1 MGNVHP
7 GAPLWLLDA
16 LKKTG
21 RYRIFVETGTA
32 RGDTALAAGDR
43 FDTVITLEAAPQ
55 AAADAHERLS
65 GRKGILPLTGDA
77 ADMMP
82 NLLPRLAK
90 PGVFWLNAPPRPGEA
105 LPRGLAAVLADLRG
119 HAVCLPHLAAADP
132 DLAAAL
138 ATGAAHDAVTFDGV
152 CVLVPRDNTALR
164 KALAPDA

>member
-1 MGNVHP
+1 MTTAA
-7 GAPLWLLDA
+7 APLSLFTLLHD
-16 LKKTG
+16 TG
-21 RYRIFVETGTA
+21 LSVLVETATGS
-32 RGDTALAAGDR
+32 GDLAYAAGDI
-43 FDTVITLEAAPQ
+43 FDTVITMEADKALYE
-55 AAADAHERLS
+55 AAHERLS

-82 NLLPRLAK
+82 NLLPRLAR
-90 PGVFWLNAPPRPGEA
+90 PAVFWLNAPPRPGEA
-105 LPRGLAAVLADLRG
+105 LPRGLAAILADLRG
-119 HAVCLPHLAAADP
+119 HVVCLPHLAAADP